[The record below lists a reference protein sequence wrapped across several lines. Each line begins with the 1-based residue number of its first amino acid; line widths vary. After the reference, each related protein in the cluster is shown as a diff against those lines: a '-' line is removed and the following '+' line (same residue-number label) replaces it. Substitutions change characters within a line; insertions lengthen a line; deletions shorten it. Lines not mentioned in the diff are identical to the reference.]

1 MPEQG
6 EAKRPRLLARMVLR
20 RRLTTRRAA
29 VIIGGYTVS
38 ITLLGGALVRVLDHD
53 DFHTFGAAVWWAL
66 QTVTTVGYGDIVPRS
81 SFGRAIAGIL
91 MVSGIAFL
99 AVVTASVTAA
109 LVEAA
114 RAQISA
120 RRPELTPELTKEIA
134 TRLAALEGRFDQLEA
149 YLRSDRD

>member
-1 MPEQG
+1 
-6 EAKRPRLLARMVLR
+6 
-20 RRLTTRRAA
+20 
-29 VIIGGYTVS
+29 
-38 ITLLGGALVRVLDHD
+38 VLDRH
-53 DFHTFGAAVWWAL
+53 DFHTFGTAVWWAL

-81 SFGRAIAGIL
+81 SFGRAVAGIL

-120 RRPELTPELTKEIA
+120 RRAELTPELAKEIA
-134 TRLAALEGRFDQLEA
+134 ARLAALEGRFDQLEA
-149 YLRSDRD
+149 FLRSDRD